1 MTSPVM
7 GSCLTA
13 PVNVDLALTALTAAC
28 TGPAESEGRAGRAPD
43 DRRDEGIPFKEEEE
57 VEVVGEEAIGAT
69 GAALA
74 SAMLPSR
81 GGVEVEMNSV
91 GPGSFAEANRRADES
106 RE

>member
-1 MTSPVM
+1 
-7 GSCLTA
+7 LTA

-28 TGPAESEGRAGRAPD
+28 TGPAENEDRAGRAPD
-43 DRRDEGIPFKEEEE
+43 DRRDEGIPFKEEVE
-57 VEVVGEEAIGAT
+57 VVVGEEAIGAT
-69 GAALA
+69 GAAFA

-106 RE
+106 WKQT